1 MLRKL
6 LERSLGRSLGD
17 NSWYLMVEI
26 FWASIYASSQAFN
39 GAFAIRLGASNTAVS
54 LLSSIPALMAALIM
68 MPAARFL
75 ESRQRRKQWL
85 LGSLF
90 AYRAGILLFVLV
102 PFLHISG
109 ISQGTLFV
117 IVVVLWTA
125 PAHFFNLGFIPFLS
139 QAVKP
144 ENRADVFSIRNALM
158 GAMLAL
164 FTFLFGKWLV
174 TQEFPTNYQAM
185 FLVGF
190 AFSLLSLY
198 YLSKVN
204 VSEVPRVSVSSAAG
218 PFWKSLVQQWL
229 ALRTGLAKVPGFR
242 QIIINTFLH
251 SLGLWLAAPLYT
263 LYFIR
268 GLNAGEAW
276 LGLFGSIGSLTTIFG
291 FLFWRRFIARRGEP
305 RTLQLTIVLIGV
317 YPLLVGAIPHLT
329 VILIIAALN
338 GLITPGVSLSHFNVF
353 LKLIPDE
360 QRHEYTALYMTLM
373 NVGAFVCPFIGVAL
387 ADTFGFAPVL
397 VVCGL
402 LSIVGS
408 MSFWFWP
415 VHGPAEPGGA
425 PAAASRAG

>member
-6 LERSLGRSLGD
+6 LDRSLGRSLGD
-17 NSWYLMVEI
+17 NSWYLVVEI
-26 FWASIYASSQAFN
+26 FWASIHGSSQAFN
-39 GAFAIRLGASNTAVS
+39 GAFAIRLGASNTAFS
-54 LLSSIPALMAALIM
+54 LLSAIPALMAALIM

-75 ESRQRRKQWL
+75 ESRERRKQWL
-85 LGSLF
+85 LASLF
-90 AYRAGILLFVLV
+90 ASRAGTLLFVLV
-102 PFLHISG
+102 PFLHLPG

-117 IVVVLWTA
+117 IIVVLWTA

-144 ENRADVFSIRNALM
+144 ENRADVFSIRNALS
-158 GAMLAL
+158 GALLAL
-164 FTFLFGKWLV
+164 FNFLFGKWLV
-174 TQEFPTNYQAM
+174 TAPFPANYQAM

-190 AFSLLSLY
+190 GFSMLSTY
-198 YLSKVN
+198 YLGKVN

-218 PFWKSLVQQWL
+218 PFWKSFVQQWM
-229 ALRTGLAKVPGFR
+229 ALRTGLRKVPGFN
-242 QIIINTFLH
+242 QIIVNTFLH
-251 SLGLWLAAPLYT
+251 SFGLWMAAPLYT
-263 LYFIR
+263 LYYIR

-317 YPLLVGAIPHLT
+317 YPLLVGAIPSLT
-329 VILIIAALN
+329 VILVIAALN
-338 GLITPGVSLSHFNVF
+338 GLITPGVSLSHFNTF

-373 NVGAFVCPFIGVAL
+373 NIGAFVCPLIGVAL
-387 ADTFGFAPVL
+387 ANQFGFALML

-402 LSIVGS
+402 LSIIGS
-408 MSFWFWP
+408 TSFWFWP
-415 VHGPAEPGGA
+415 VHGQIQAGGGQGAEHA
-425 PAAASRAG
+425 